1 MSSKTSRAQTPA
13 VVDTTTEKAAPTSTL
28 PPVVG
33 INFGNS
39 YASIAVFTKV
49 RNDYWWMRGRY

>member
-1 MSSKTSRAQTPA
+1 MAPKSLPNGAAETLIEASSPI
-13 VVDTTTEKAAPTSTL
+13 
-28 PPVVG
+28 PPIVG

-49 RNDYWWMRGRY
+49 NLNLGI

>member
-1 MSSKTSRAQTPA
+1 MAQKALPNGHAEAPVETSSEVS
-13 VVDTTTEKAAPTSTL
+13 SL

-49 RNDYWWMRGRY
+49 

>member
-1 MSSKTSRAQTPA
+1 MATKSIPNGSA
-13 VVDTTTEKAAPTSTL
+13 DAPVELSAL

-39 YASIAVFTKV
+39 YASLAVFTKV
-49 RNDYWWMRGRY
+49 GVVYRFEIRANLLYRKD

>member
-1 MSSKTSRAQTPA
+1 MATKT
-13 VVDTTTEKAAPTSTL
+13 APNGSAEAPIQISAL

-49 RNDYWWMRGRY
+49 CFEGFFLQDFKS

>member
-1 MSSKTSRAQTPA
+1 MSQ
-13 VVDTTTEKAAPTSTL
+13 KALPNGHAEAPVETLPQVSLL

-39 YASIAVFTKV
+39 CASIAVFTKV
-49 RNDYWWMRGRY
+49 ISIYALHG